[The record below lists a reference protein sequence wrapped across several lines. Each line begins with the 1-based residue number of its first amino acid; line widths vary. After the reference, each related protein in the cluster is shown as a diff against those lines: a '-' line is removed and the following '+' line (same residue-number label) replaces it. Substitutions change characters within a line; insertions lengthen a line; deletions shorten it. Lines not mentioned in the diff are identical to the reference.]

1 MNEVRMLSK
10 GEAYMI
16 FNDIENS
23 KYTNEEKV
31 IVVYTIMNMETH
43 NSVTKADMLNVIRWM
58 WNSHYEV
65 ER

>member
-31 IVVYTIMNMETH
+31 IAVYTIMNMETH

>member
-31 IVVYTIMNMETH
+31 IAVYIIMNMETH